1 MKNRP
6 GNQTVVVL
14 GLGVLAAMAVACGS
28 QSSGKKVD
36 GAGPGAG
43 GAP

>member
-1 MKNRP
+1 MENRP
-6 GNQTVVVL
+6 NHQTVAVFA
-14 GLGVLAAMAVACGS
+14 LATLAVMAVACGS

-36 GAGPGAG
+36 GAVPDAG